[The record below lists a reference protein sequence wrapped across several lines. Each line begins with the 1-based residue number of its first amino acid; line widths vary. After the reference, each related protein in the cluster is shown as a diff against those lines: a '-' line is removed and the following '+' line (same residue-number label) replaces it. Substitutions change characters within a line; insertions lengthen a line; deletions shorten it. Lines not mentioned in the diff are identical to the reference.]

1 MAVPAKPIVDIE
13 VLKAHLANEWGPVS
27 CQMCHKGQ
35 WTVGDTIFE
44 LREFHGGGLK
54 IGSGPIIPIIPV
66 TCSNCGRTVLI
77 NALVAGIL
85 KKDGEEKSDG

>member
-1 MAVPAKPIVDIE
+1 MTAPAKPTVDTE
-13 VLKAHLANEWGPVS
+13 ALKTHLANEWGPIS

-35 WTVGDTIFE
+35 WAVGDTTFE
-44 LREFHGGGLK
+44 LREFFGGGLR
-54 IGSGPIIPIIPV
+54 IDTGLIIPVIPV

-77 NALVAGIL
+77 NTIVAGVL